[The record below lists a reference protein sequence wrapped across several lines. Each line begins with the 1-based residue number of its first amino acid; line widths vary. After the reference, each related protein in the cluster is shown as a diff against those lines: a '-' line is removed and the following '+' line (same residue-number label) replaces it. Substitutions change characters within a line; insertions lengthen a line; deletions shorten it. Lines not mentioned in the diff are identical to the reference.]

1 MNCRV
6 PAADMIKLLDVK
18 AETEDK
24 IEEDGAAPA
33 SASLK
38 LECGKIALESR
49 GGAKAQT
56 AGVALGGA
64 HTRYGGRCESWK

>member
-1 MNCRV
+1 MWLNCRV

-49 GGAKAQT
+49 GGAKAQREAASGKT
-56 AGVALGGA
+56 DTSRFL
-64 HTRYGGRCESWK
+64 RL